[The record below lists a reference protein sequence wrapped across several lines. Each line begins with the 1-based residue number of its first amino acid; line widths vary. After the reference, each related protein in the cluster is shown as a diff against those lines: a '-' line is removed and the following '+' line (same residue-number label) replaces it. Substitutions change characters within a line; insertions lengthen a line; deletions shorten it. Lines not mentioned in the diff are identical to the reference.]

1 MKLSNQTVLLIFGVT
16 LAHLVGIA
24 ALSPTPQ
31 PSRISQ
37 PTLFPDGAFVGPADD
52 TAPVPAV
59 EEAAV
64 EEAAVEEAAVE
75 EPIVE
80 EPIVE
85 TRPVHAPDA
94 EPPADPVDLPAR
106 FRELPDAEPAPSLDP
121 VAETRPAPPQGR
133 MPRELAPLPRS

>member
-52 TAPVPAV
+52 TAPVP
-59 EEAAV
+59 
-64 EEAAVEEAAVE
+64 AVE

>member
-59 EEAAV
+59 EEAA
-64 EEAAVEEAAVE
+64 
-75 EPIVE
+75 VE

>member
-24 ALSPTPQ
+24 ALSPRTR

-37 PTLFPDGAFVGPADD
+37 PTLFPDEAFLGPVGDS
-52 TAPVPAV
+52 APVPAV
-59 EEAAV
+59 EEAV
-64 EEAAVEEAAVE
+64 
-75 EPIVE
+75 
-80 EPIVE
+80 VE
-85 TRPVHAPDA
+85 TRPLPAPDA
-94 EPPADPVDLPAR
+94 AAPADPVDLPAR